1 MSNIERQQRNT
12 EYVSAAARENLLA
25 GFGAGVLAF
34 VLGFAWGGYSE
45 TLLTIALC
53 VAGGFFGLLC
63 MVRFSLD
70 EWKAWYDQETYE
82 RTVAGLL
89 AENDALRKELTHA
102 RTESRTAEFAAAS
115 KNAKALPAVDSF
127 AQVRADVDEIIGRW
141 AASAKYGRDPCAST
155 MGRPRWEAASQVLV
169 DCGAMVVEDS
179 GRRSRVFREGITYA
193 EVDKRVRVAFERMR
207 EHKDTNFT
215 PALN

>member
-1 MSNIERQQRNT
+1 MNNVERQQRNT

-45 TLLTIALC
+45 TLLTVALC
-53 VAGGFFGLLC
+53 VAGGFFGFLC

-70 EWKAWYDQETYE
+70 EFKAYYDQENYE

-89 AENDALRKELTHA
+89 AEVDALRKELKHA

-115 KNAKALPAVDSF
+115 KNAKALPAVDDF
-127 AQVRADVDEIIGRW
+127 AQLRADVDEIIARW
-141 AASAKYGRDPCAST
+141 AASAKYGRDHCS
-155 MGRPRWEAASQVLV
+155 MGRPRWEMASRVLV
-169 DCGAMVVEDS
+169 DCGAMVIEES
-179 GRRSRVFREGITYA
+179 GRKARVFREGISYA
-193 EVDKRVRVAFERMR
+193 EVDKRVRVAFARMR

-215 PALN
+215 PALS